1 MKRNILLN
9 PGPAT
14 TTDSV
19 KQALMVPDICPREQE
34 FGDLTQSVLKKVV
47 QVVNG
52 NLTHSAVIFAGSGTA
67 GVEAALSSVVAQD
80 GKILILDNGAYGKRA
95 ETIIQAY
102 GIPHRTYRIG
112 WGEYPDVAEI
122 ESIFQQDRELT
133 HFAFVHHE
141 TTTGMLNPLPELLEL
156 CQKYEVDSIV
166 DAMSSYAGL
175 PIDLQE
181 LPIDYLISS
190 SNKCIQGMAG
200 TSFVIA
206 NNEKLTKIAKFPAR
220 NLYLNLWGNHSY
232 IEKTG
237 QFQFTP
243 PVQIVYALNAALD
256 EFFVETQAG
265 RTARYFKAYET
276 LLDGIDKVGLELFL
290 PKSQH
295 SKLLTAIVEPQS
307 PNYDFMEMH
316 DYFYENDIT
325 IYPGKGAKQDT
336 FRIANIGA
344 IDYRDMLLFN
354 KKLLQYFEDRKIS
367 NS

>member
-1 MKRNILLN
+1 
-9 PGPAT
+9 
-14 TTDSV
+14 
-19 KQALMVPDICPREQE
+19 MVW
-34 FGDLTQSVLKKVV
+34 GD
-47 QVVNG
+47 
-52 NLTHSAVIFAGSGTA
+52 
-67 GVEAALSSVVAQD
+67 
-80 GKILILDNGAYGKRA
+80 
-95 ETIIQAY
+95 
-102 GIPHRTYRIG
+102 
-112 WGEYPDVAEI
+112 YPDVDAVEAIFKEDGEI
-122 ESIFQQDRELT
+122 T
-133 HFAFVHHE
+133 HFVFVHHE

-156 CQKYEVDSIV
+156 CRKYEVDSIV

-175 PIDLQE
+175 PIDMRE

-206 NNEKLTKIAKFPAR
+206 NQEKLAKTAEIPPR

-243 PVQIVYALNAALD
+243 PVQIVYALNQALD

-265 RTARYFKAYET
+265 RTARYVKSYET
-276 LLDGIDKVGLELFL
+276 LLDGLQAAGLELLL

-295 SKLLTAIVEPQS
+295 SKLLTAIVEPDS
-307 PNYDFMEMH
+307 PGYDFMEMH

-336 FRIANIGA
+336 FRIANIGE
-344 IDYRDMLLFN
+344 IDYRDILVFN
-354 KKLLQYFEDRKIS
+354 KLLLQYFEEKKIS
-367 NS
+367 

>member
-1 MKRNILLN
+1 
-9 PGPAT
+9 
-14 TTDSV
+14 
-19 KQALMVPDICPREQE
+19 
-34 FGDLTQSVLKKVV
+34 
-47 QVVNG
+47 
-52 NLTHSAVIFAGSGTA
+52 
-67 GVEAALSSVVAQD
+67 
-80 GKILILDNGAYGKRA
+80 
-95 ETIIQAY
+95 
-102 GIPHRTYRIG
+102 
-112 WGEYPDVAEI
+112 
-122 ESIFQQDRELT
+122 
-133 HFAFVHHE
+133 
-141 TTTGMLNPLPELLEL
+141 MLNPLPELLEL

-190 SNKCIQGMAG
+190 PNKCIQGMAG

-206 NNEKLTKIAKFPAR
+206 NNQKLAKTAKFPAR

-256 EFFVETQAG
+256 EFFEETQAG
-265 RTARYFKAYET
+265 RTARYFKAYDT
-276 LLDGIDKVGLELFL
+276 LLDGIDRVGLKLFL

-325 IYPGKGAKQDT
+325 IYPGKKAKQDT

-354 KKLLQYFEDRKIS
+354 EKLLQYFEDRKIS

>member
-1 MKRNILLN
+1 M
-9 PGPAT
+9 AT
-14 TTDSV
+14 IAQGLARLVGEEDEY
-19 KQALMVPDICPREQE
+19 AA
-34 FGDLTQSVLKKVV
+34 VL
-47 QVVNG
+47 
-52 NLTHSAVIFAGSGTA
+52 FAGSGTA
-67 GVEAALSSVVAQD
+67 AVEATLASTVPQD
-80 GKILILDNGAYGKRA
+80 GRLLVVDNGAYGARLSSIADAYLMPHDTVSFGIGGWIDVDRIA
-95 ETIIQAY
+95 E
-102 GIPHRTYRIG
+102 RL
-112 WGEYPDVAEI
+112 E
-122 ESIFQQDRELT
+122 RERYTQL
-133 HFAFVHHE
+133 AVVHHE

-156 CQKYEVDSIV
+156 CRKYEIDSIV

-175 PIDLQE
+175 PIDMRE

-206 NNEKLTKIAKFPAR
+206 NKEKLAKTAEIPPR

-243 PVQIVYALNAALD
+243 PVQTVYALNQALD

-265 RTARYFKAYET
+265 RTARYFKSYET
-276 LLDGIDKVGLELFL
+276 LLDGLEKVGLELLL

-295 SKLLTAIVEPQS
+295 SKLLTAIVEP
-307 PNYDFMEMH
+307 NAAGYDFMEMH

-336 FRIANIGA
+336 FRIAVIGE
-344 IDYRDMLLFN
+344 IDYRDMELFN
-354 KKLLQYFEDRKIS
+354 KLLLQYFEKKEII
-367 NS
+367 